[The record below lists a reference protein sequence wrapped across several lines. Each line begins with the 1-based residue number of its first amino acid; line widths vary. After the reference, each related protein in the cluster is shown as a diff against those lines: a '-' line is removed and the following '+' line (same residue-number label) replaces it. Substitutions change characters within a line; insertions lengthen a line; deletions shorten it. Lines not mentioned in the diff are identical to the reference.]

1 MAKRSNKPAKEGL
14 PKSGEPFSII
24 AAGLTITGKVES
36 EGMVHIEGSVDGDV
50 YCRHLTVGD
59 GGQVSGNVSA
69 RTVEVLGET
78 KGTIQAKKVII
89 ASSAKVFGEV
99 IHETLVIES
108 GARLNGYYRCA
119 DRVDPSGTVDIRQ
132 RIGSADGKGAAS
144 LRRVMPPRREPNDR
158 PVSASVVAKSESK
171 SLH

>member
-1 MAKRSNKPAKEGL
+1 MAKRGEKPAKEGL

-78 KGTIQAKKVII
+78 KGTIQAKKVVI

-108 GARLNGYYRCA
+108 GARLNGYYRSA
-119 DRVDPSGTVDIRQ
+119 DRVDPSGTVDFRQ
-132 RIGSADGKGAAS
+132 RIGPAEQNSTPS
-144 LRRVMPPRREPNDR
+144 SRRILPPQREPNER
-158 PVSASVVAKSESK
+158 PVAASMSGGGRSK

>member
-1 MAKRSNKPAKEGL
+1 MAKRSNKPAKERL
-14 PKSGEPFSII
+14 SKSGEPFSII

-50 YCRHLTVGD
+50 HCRHLTVGD

-78 KGTIQAKKVII
+78 KGPILAKKVII
-89 ASSAKVFGEV
+89 AASAKVFGEV

-119 DRVDPSGTVDIRQ
+119 DRVDPASVVDVRQ
-132 RIGSADGKGAAS
+132 RIGSADPKS
-144 LRRVMPPRREPNDR
+144 TPSSRRIMPPRREPNDR
-158 PVSASVVAKSESK
+158 SVSVRNNGESK

>member
-1 MAKRSNKPAKEGL
+1 MAKRDSKPAKERL

-78 KGTIQAKKVII
+78 KGTIQAKKVTI
-89 ASSAKVFGEV
+89 AASAKVFGEV

-132 RIGSADGKGAAS
+132 RIGSADHKAS
-144 LRRVMPPRREPNDR
+144 PSSRRIMPPRREPNEP
-158 PVSASVVAKSESK
+158 PVSASVRNSGESK